1 MSSNDTTGNEM
12 RMRLVLPD
20 DRTRLR
26 ELDAA
31 IVEALSAGGV
41 AFDVIA
47 DVLLIAEEVVCNAID
62 HGFSEHRSHEIVVT
76 VAQLPEQVAI
86 EFRDDGIEYNP
97 LDRPAPDLEAEIGD
111 RPIGGLGVH
120 LVRALADEVSYHRD
134 ATHNVLRVVL
144 HRSQQEPLS

>member
-1 MSSNDTTGNEM
+1 MPTNDLTGNQM

-86 EFRDDGIEYNP
+86 EFRDDGVAYNP
-97 LDRPAPDLEAEIGD
+97 LDRPPPDLEAEID
-111 RPIGGLGVH
+111 ERPIGGLGVH
-120 LVRALADEVSYHRD
+120 LVRELADEVTYQRD

-144 HRSQQEPLS
+144 HRSQQEPLE

>member
-1 MSSNDTTGNEM
+1 MTTNDMT
-12 RMRLVLPD
+12 MRLSLPD

-26 ELDAA
+26 ELDKAL
-31 IVEALSAGGV
+31 VDALSAGGV

-62 HGFSEHRSHEIVVT
+62 HGFSEHRTHEIVVS

-86 EFRDDGIEYNP
+86 EFRDDGMAYNP
-97 LDRPAPDLEAEIGD
+97 LDRSPPDLDADIGD

-120 LVRALADEVSYHRD
+120 LVRALADEISYVRD
-134 ATHNVLRVVL
+134 ASHNVLRVVL
-144 HRSQQEPLS
+144 HKSQQEQLE

>member
-1 MSSNDTTGNEM
+1 MTGNGM
-12 RMRLVLPD
+12 QMRLVLPD

-26 ELDAA
+26 ELDGA
-31 IVEALSAGGV
+31 IVQALSAGGV

-62 HGFSEHRSHEIVVT
+62 HGFSEHRAHEIVVT

-86 EFRDDGIEYNP
+86 EFRDDGVPYNP
-97 LDRPAPDLEAEIGD
+97 LDRPSPDLEADIGE

-120 LVRALADEVSYHRD
+120 LVRALADEVTYNRD
-134 ATHNVLRVVL
+134 AAHNVLRVVL
-144 HRSQQEPLS
+144 HRSQQEPLP